1 MRCMT
6 SPDRA
11 GAKSGRSYG
20 VLVPNVL
27 DLMRSGLTGHVV
39 QFHHAAHALLR
50 GFPDHAHVAAHVISP
65 SKPWINIDFIC
76 QS

>member
-1 MRCMT
+1 
-6 SPDRA
+6 
-11 GAKSGRSYG
+11 
-20 VLVPNVL
+20 
-27 DLMRSGLTGHVV
+27 LMRSGLTGHVV

-50 GFPDHAHVAAHVISP
+50 SFPDHAHVAAHVISP